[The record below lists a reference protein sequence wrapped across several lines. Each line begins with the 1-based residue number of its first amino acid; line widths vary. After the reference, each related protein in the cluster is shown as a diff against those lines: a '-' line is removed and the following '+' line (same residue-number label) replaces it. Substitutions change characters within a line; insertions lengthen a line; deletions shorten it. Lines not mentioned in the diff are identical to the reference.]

1 MRREVQEAISVLQAL
16 HKRAQA
22 GGRKGIAMQIK
33 IWIRANKDGDN
44 DKITLRTDHKAESYD
59 TPLIWRYSQKLIAAI
74 ERGANGE
81 MVEVEN
87 KGEG

>member
-1 MRREVQEAISVLQAL
+1 MHE
-16 HKRAQA
+16 RAQT
-22 GGRKGIAMQIK
+22 GGRKGIAVQIK

-44 DKITLRTDHKAESYD
+44 DKITLRTDHKAESFD

-81 MVEVEN
+81 MVEVE
-87 KGEG
+87 KD

>member
-1 MRREVQEAISVLQAL
+1 MTV
-16 HKRAQA
+16 K
-22 GGRKGIAMQIK
+22 IK

-44 DKITLRTDHKAESYD
+44 NKITLRTDCKTESYD

-81 MVEVEN
+81 MVEVEG
-87 KGEG
+87 KGEGEAGGN